1 MLQVR
6 DLTER
11 TLEERWS
18 EVKDEEEWWDEIK
31 PRTLSAVKVLMESA
45 MESELIDELLA
56 ARYRR
61 TEFRRGY
68 RNGYRYRSLL
78 TELGPIERIRI
89 PRDREGLYRTEV
101 LPRYERRQSR
111 VNEMVREM
119 FLAGVSTRRVREV
132 IKPLLGQ
139 GVSAQTV
146 SRICRSLDE
155 EVRRYHSR
163 KVDDRYRYLLLDGIV
178 LRVKGAAKKYKRR
191 VVLCAYG
198 ITHGGTRELIDFRQ
212 ASSESEAMWTAFLD
226 SLYRRGLTG
235 DNLELVSTD
244 GGGGLLRAIDN
255 VYPFVTRQR
264 CWAHKMR
271 NVAAKLPRKHQE
283 ACLAEA
289 KTIYQA
295 HTRREALLRFRQW
308 AAQWRSIAP
317 NAVRCIEDD
326 LDELLPFLDCPQEH
340 WKKVRTTNA
349 IERAFREVRRRTRPM
364 SCFQNSA
371 SVERII
377 FGVISHMNTN
387 WKDAPLPQF
396 THNS

>member
-1 MLQVR
+1 MVQVR

-11 TLEERWS
+11 TLEERWA

-45 MESELIDELLA
+45 MESEMIDQLLA

-89 PRDREGLYRTEV
+89 PRDREGRYRTEV

-111 VNEMVREM
+111 VNQMVREM
-119 FLAGVSTRRVREV
+119 FLAGVSTRRVKEV
-132 IKPLLGQ
+132 IKPLLGE

-146 SRICRSLDE
+146 SRICRSLDD
-155 EVRRYHSR
+155 EVRRYHCR
-163 KVDDRYRYLLLDGIV
+163 ELDDRYRYLLLDGIV
-178 LRVKGAAKKYKRR
+178 LRVKGEAKKYKRR

-198 ITHGGTRELIDFRQ
+198 ITHDGVRELIDFRQ
-212 ASSESEAMWTAFLD
+212 AASESESMWTAFLD
-226 SLYRRGLTG
+226 NLYRRGLTG
-235 DNLELVSTD
+235 DRLEMVSTD
-244 GGGGLLRAIDN
+244 GGGGLIRALDN
-255 VYPFVTRQR
+255 VYPFTPRQR

-271 NVAAKLPRKHQE
+271 NVAAKLPRKHQD

-295 HTRREALLRFRQW
+295 HTRREATLRFRQW
-308 AAQWRSIAP
+308 AAHWRSIAP
-317 NAVRCIEDD
+317 NAVRCIEND
-326 LDELLPFLDCPQEH
+326 LDELLPFLDCPKEH

-364 SCFQNSA
+364 SCFQNSD

-377 FGVISHMNTN
+377 FGVISHLNTN

-396 THNS
+396 TH